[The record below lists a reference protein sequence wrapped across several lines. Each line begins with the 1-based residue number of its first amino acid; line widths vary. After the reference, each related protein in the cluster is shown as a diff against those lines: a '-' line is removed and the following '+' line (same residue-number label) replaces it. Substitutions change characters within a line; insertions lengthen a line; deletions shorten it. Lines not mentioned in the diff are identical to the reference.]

1 MGNGGVGGFFK
12 EVYDDTIGELVHGVE
27 SLFETGGG
35 SAIYG
40 PAAKKLPPFDPNAPA
55 PPKLPQAP
63 GQPRSQTGQLMPQQ
77 GAIQNSFNTSNQYQA
92 RFGATQHF

>member
-1 MGNGGVGGFFK
+1 MGQGASTFFK
-12 EVYDDTIGELVHGVE
+12 DVYDDTIGALVKGVE

-40 PAAKKLPPFDPNAPA
+40 PAAKKLPPFDPNTPA
-55 PPKLPQAP
+55 PPKVPPAP
-63 GQPRSQTGQLMPQQ
+63 GMPRSQTGQLMPQQ
-77 GAIQNSFNTSNQYQA
+77 AAIQNSFNTSDQYQA

>member
-1 MGNGGVGGFFK
+1 MGGGASSFFKDVWDDTVGGL
-12 EVYDDTIGELVHGVE
+12 IHGVE

-40 PAAKKLPPFDPNAPA
+40 PAAKKLPPFDPNAPQ
-55 PPKLPQAP
+55 PPAMPSAP

-77 GAIQNSFNTSNQYQA
+77 AAIQNSFNTSDQYQA
-92 RFGATQHF
+92 RFGSQQHF

>member
-1 MGNGGVGGFFK
+1 MGQGGSSFFK
-12 EVYDDTIGELVHGVE
+12 DVWDDTIGGLIHGVE
-27 SLFETGGG
+27 RLFETGGG

-40 PAAKKLPPFDPNAPA
+40 PAAKPVGPFAPTPP

-77 GAIQNSFNTSNQYQA
+77 GAIQNSFNTANQYQA

>member
-1 MGNGGVGGFFK
+1 MGQGASSFFK
-12 EVYDDTIGELVHGVE
+12 DVYDDTIGALVKGVE

-40 PAAKKLPPFDPNAPA
+40 PAAKKLPPFDPNTPA
-55 PPKLPQAP
+55 PPKVPQAP
-63 GQPRSQTGQLMPQQ
+63 GMPRSQTGQLMPQQ
-77 GAIQNSFNTSNQYQA
+77 AAIQNSFNTSDQYQA

>member
-1 MGNGGVGGFFK
+1 MGQGASNFFK
-12 EVYDDTIGELVHGVE
+12 SMYDDTIGALVKGVE

-40 PAAKKLPPFDPNAPA
+40 PAAKKLPPFDPNAPK
-55 PPKLPQAP
+55 PPALPSAP

-92 RFGATQHF
+92 RFGAQQHF